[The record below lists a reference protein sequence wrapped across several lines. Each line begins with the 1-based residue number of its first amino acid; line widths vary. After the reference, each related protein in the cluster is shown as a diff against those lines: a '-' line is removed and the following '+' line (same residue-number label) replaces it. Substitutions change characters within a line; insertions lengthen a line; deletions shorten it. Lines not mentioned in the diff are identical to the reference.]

1 MRLLLTA
8 LVYAAFTCSAFSQHI
23 SIEYSGSP
31 LTHRDKRQIEIF
43 LRHAAD
49 FYSRHGLSD
58 TLNIRLNLF
67 DDKEKWKRFLI
78 ERNPRYKK
86 VPIMPQ
92 GIFNLKTKECSVML
106 VGGMKGMSL
115 GVIRHELSHAL
126 FRSIFGTNTLPWLN
140 EGLSEYF
147 QHCNVTKNGLKH
159 SLEPYEKG
167 RLRTMLMLD
176 EIRLEDIFN
185 YKHEE
190 FMHHQQT
197 NDQVTYITSHAIV
210 TFFIEA
216 TPQDYFKKLVSVLKD
231 SNDKDSNLQKIDKTY
246 PGGWEQLKKD
256 FEDYYK

>member
-1 MRLLLTA
+1 
-8 LVYAAFTCSAFSQHI
+8 
-23 SIEYSGSP
+23 
-31 LTHRDKRQIEIF
+31 
-43 LRHAAD
+43 
-49 FYSRHGLSD
+49 
-58 TLNIRLNLF
+58 
-67 DDKEKWKRFLI
+67 
-78 ERNPRYKK
+78 
-86 VPIMPQ
+86 MPQ

-185 YKHEE
+185 
-190 FMHHQQT
+190 
-197 NDQVTYITSHAIV
+197 
-210 TFFIEA
+210 
-216 TPQDYFKKLVSVLKD
+216 
-231 SNDKDSNLQKIDKTY
+231 
-246 PGGWEQLKKD
+246 
-256 FEDYYK
+256 